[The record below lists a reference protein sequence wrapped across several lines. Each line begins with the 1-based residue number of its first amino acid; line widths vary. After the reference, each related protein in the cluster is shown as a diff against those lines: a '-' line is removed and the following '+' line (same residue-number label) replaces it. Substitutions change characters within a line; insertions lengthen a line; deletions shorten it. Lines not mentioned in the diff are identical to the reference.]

1 MKKFLLQISQKWIEE
16 DKLSYSIKTSTAL
29 TLIYVVIL
37 FPAII
42 LINTI
47 FNYAFKTY
55 TKTHPSIQLFSLV
68 LIALFISITIVNFIE
83 FYLTYN
89 YKKKKFEISKEL
101 ESMFE
106 NHELDTNI
114 RNKLREFYG
123 DDNYRLFQ
131 NFTIFSG
138 LIPVFYFLGSYNF
151 LFDGGEI
158 RSYLVSTL
166 FSCLFLFYVV
176 YFIYKNK
183 NINE

>member
-37 FPAII
+37 FPAIM

-68 LIALFISITIVNFIE
+68 LIALFISISIVNFIE

-89 YKKKKFEISKEL
+89 YKKKNLK
-101 ESMFE
+101 
-106 NHELDTNI
+106 
-114 RNKLREFYG
+114 
-123 DDNYRLFQ
+123 
-131 NFTIFSG
+131 
-138 LIPVFYFLGSYNF
+138 
-151 LFDGGEI
+151 
-158 RSYLVSTL
+158 
-166 FSCLFLFYVV
+166 
-176 YFIYKNK
+176 
-183 NINE
+183 